1 MSRSWN
7 VQESAECIEDCC
19 LCDLD
24 LSLPDK
30 PSPPDRVEQIHLRG
44 NVSLY
49 SHSKTL
55 LHQSGSYQM
64 LDYFK
69 IFKLEI
75 LMESVDVRI
84 FRTSCHVPKVFPLIQ
99 WFRATSIPAPWTTCL
114 GRGRTNSSYGFW
126 WWLAGYC
133 PTWQWFLSIFL
144 SSHRSGLKNPWNE
157 IIYSNDST
165 LGIAPQQFWVLWKK
179 GERQQD
185 PL

>member
-49 SHSKTL
+49 SHGKTL

-84 FRTSCHVPKVFPLIQ
+84 FKTSFHVPKVFPLIQ
-99 WFRATSIPAPWTTCL
+99 
-114 GRGRTNSSYGFW
+114 
-126 WWLAGYC
+126 
-133 PTWQWFLSIFL
+133 
-144 SSHRSGLKNPWNE
+144 
-157 IIYSNDST
+157 
-165 LGIAPQQFWVLWKK
+165 
-179 GERQQD
+179 
-185 PL
+185 